1 MMPLW
6 INRMTCG
13 RSLGLALLTLAALS
27 VLGAIA
33 QTTPLERIPPNDIAR
48 DFTLPDN
55 TGKLHRLSDYRGK
68 HVLTTFW
75 TVDCHYC
82 KEEMTSL
89 ELVYGKL
96 KPLGLEII
104 AIHAGD
110 KTEAIN
116 EMLKLSPLSYPIL
129 IDLDL
134 SMRDWGIPAIPT
146 TYLIGPDG
154 QRLYRAVG
162 AQQWQSDE
170 LTGFLENLISK
181 GEGL

>member
-1 MMPLW
+1 MYLG
-6 INRMTCG
+6 ISRMTCG
-13 RSLGLALLTLAALS
+13 RNLRLVLLTLTALS
-27 VLGAIA
+27 VLSVIA
-33 QTTPLERIPPNDIAR
+33 QATPLERIPPNDIAR

-55 TGKLHRLSDYRGK
+55 TGKPHRLSDYRDK
-68 HVLTTFW
+68 YVLVTFW

-82 KEEMTSL
+82 KEEMTGL

-110 KTEAIN
+110 KTDAIN
-116 EMLKLSPLSYPIL
+116 EMLKLSPLSYPVL
-129 IDLDL
+129 IDLEL
-134 SMRDWGIPAIPT
+134 SMSDWGIPAIPT

-162 AQQWQSDE
+162 AQQWYSDE
-170 LTGFLENLISK
+170 LTGFLEALISRGK
-181 GEGL
+181 KL